1 MIVVR
6 VIRIQPAFR
15 LVPQGLL
22 ALRRLGDGRERVSL
36 AAGVRPP
43 ENRCARLLAARVVPL
58 ARVVFGRLVLL
69 RDWRAK
75 ELGF

>member
-36 AAGVRPP
+36 ATGAREP
-43 ENRCARLLAARVVPL
+43 EHHCARLLAARVTPL

-69 RDWRAK
+69 RDWRAE